1 MCHRNTSSSKMSDL
15 FSCQVFTFLFIA
27 SFQMQLLTALG
38 TSCPSLTTCSLCI
51 STKSCMWCSTSTSAY
66 CLSQDDDTTNCSSLM
81 NPRSTIVNSNTLLLN
96 EENQVSLESIDVRL
110 KVGEPVTFN
119 VSVKAAENF
128 PLDLYMLMDLSGSFN
143 EDLKTVKILAPSLA
157 NSLGNFTNDFQI
169 GFGTFT
175 DKPSPPYTSKIQ
187 SELGHVVNGKK
198 SSCTD
203 GFTGEPCSLP
213 IDYEHV
219 TTLTNSSEIF
229 SSSVQDLIIS
239 ISADIPEGTLDA
251 MMQAI
256 VCRDVV
262 GWREKSRKILLVMT
276 DDSVHTAGDGTLAG
290 IYKPNDAKCHT
301 EFDPVLNKT
310 VYTAAI
316 EYDFPSIEQIRL
328 TLREYEVVP
337 VFAVTAKTKSYFENL
352 AEELNAF
359 VTIIAE
365 DSSNLLDVLAT
376 AYIETVSRVSLS
388 FDQPIFIQS
397 SVVPTCPEGST
408 LSNEL
413 TECDNVTN
421 GTTIFHVTLTLT
433 ECVAELQNGGVYPL
447 EVIAPGFDSF
457 IVNIE
462 GSCNCECDSNT
473 LINMSLCVNGELR
486 CGRCYCDDGWKGD
499 RCDCST
505 EPCPVGANGQECSG
519 RGTCDG
525 CGGCTCNKP
534 SSPQNGVKN
543 PIIFGSLCECNN
555 YECDTDSNGVVCSGR
570 GNCTCSNGVYSCEC
584 EISSLTGERHTGD
597 ACQCS
602 SDHCVD
608 PSNPTGEICSGNG
621 ICDPCAQQGKACTCD
636 ENYIGVYCGSS
647 VSQNQ
652 ATCSKDDVR
661 RCVICYGEAAEDDT
675 NVESICPD
683 RTCSNFTLLKQSAPD
698 NYDIPGSLSD
708 TTIDCSFISGE
719 CLYVYYA
726 AVAHTEERI
735 YAVEPRVCLLIPWW
749 AIAIILLVCVI
760 LIGCFILWIIK
771 CCIIFIDYR
780 EFKEFE
786 KEVQEADFSNSKN
799 PMYQTPKA
807 TYHNVAFGKD

>member
-1 MCHRNTSSSKMSDL
+1 MFFQVLFYFTTYVLLFTSG
-15 FSCQVFTFLFIA
+15 A
-27 SFQMQLLTALG
+27 NN
-38 TSCPSLTTCSLCI
+38 CPSLTTCSLCI
-51 STKSCMWCSTSTSAY
+51 STKSCVWCSTSTSAY

-81 NPRSTIVNSNTLLLN
+81 NPPSTIVNSNTLLLN
-96 EENQVSLESIDVRL
+96 EENQVSLESIDIRL
-110 KVGEPVTFN
+110 KVGEPVTFT

-128 PLDLYMLMDLSGSFN
+128 PLDLYMLMDLSGTFQ
-143 EDLKTVKILAPSLA
+143 EDLKTVKLLAPSLA
-157 NSLGNFTNDFQI
+157 TSLGSFTNDFQI

-187 SELGHVVNGKK
+187 LELGYIINGTK
-198 SSCTD
+198 SSCTVS
-203 GFTGEPCSLP
+203 GINGEPCSLP
-213 IDYEHV
+213 IGYEHV

-276 DDSVHTAGDGTLAG
+276 DDLVHTAGDGTLAG

-328 TLREYEVVP
+328 TLLEYEIVP
-337 VFAVTAKTKSYFENL
+337 VFAVTTETESYFEKL

-413 TECDNVTN
+413 TECENVTN
-421 GTTIFHVTLTLT
+421 GTTIFNMTLTLT

-447 EVIAPGFDSF
+447 EVSVPGFDSF

-473 LINMSLCVNGELR
+473 LIDMSLCVNGELR
-486 CGRCYCDDGWKGD
+486 CSRCYCDEGWKGD
-499 RCDCST
+499 GCDCST

-525 CGGCTCNKP
+525 CGGCTCDKP

-570 GNCTCSNGVYSCEC
+570 GNCTCSNGVHSCEC

-621 ICDPCAQQGKACTCD
+621 ICNPCARQGKGCTCIG
-636 ENYIGVYCGSS
+636 EFLGNYCNFLLQSFIQCSIVNEECVKCYAKADNSIS
-647 VSQNQ
+647 AND
-652 ATCSKDDVR
+652 TCSHLNCTIYSLLTSSKPSDYE
-661 RCVICYGEAAEDDT
+661 IPNTINGSTE
-675 NVESICPD
+675 
-683 RTCSNFTLLKQSAPD
+683 TCSISTTECTYIYYVAATTD
-698 NYDIPGSLSD
+698 EMSLY
-708 TTIDCSFISGE
+708 E
-719 CLYVYYA
+719 
-726 AVAHTEERI
+726 
-735 YAVEPRVCLLIPWW
+735 VEPESCLLIPIWG
-749 AIAIILLVCVI
+749 IVVIILVA
-760 LIGCFILWIIK
+760 LIWY
-771 CCIIFIDYR
+771 CCISYS
-780 EFKEFE
+780 
-786 KEVQEADFSNSKN
+786 EAV
-799 PMYQTPKA
+799 
-807 TYHNVAFGKD
+807 YHVS

>member
-1 MCHRNTSSSKMSDL
+1 M
-15 FSCQVFTFLFIA
+15 
-27 SFQMQLLTALG
+27 
-38 TSCPSLTTCSLCI
+38 
-51 STKSCMWCSTSTSAY
+51 SCMWCSTSTSAY

-96 EENQVSLESIDVRL
+96 EENQVSLGSIDVRL
-110 KVGEPVTFN
+110 KVGEPVTFT

-157 NSLGNFTNDFQI
+157 NSLGNFTDDFQI

-187 SELGHVVNGKK
+187 SELGYIVNGNK
-198 SSCTD
+198 SSCTES
-203 GFTGEPCSLP
+203 FTGEPCSLP

-239 ISADIPEGTLDA
+239 ISVDIPEGTLDA

-276 DDSVHTAGDGTLAG
+276 DDLVHTAGDGTLAG

-328 TLREYEVVP
+328 ALLENEIVP

-421 GTTIFHVTLTLT
+421 GTTIFNVTLSLT

-447 EVIAPGFDSF
+447 EVSVPGFDSF

-473 LINMSLCVNGELR
+473 LTNMSLCVNGELR

-525 CGGCTCNKP
+525 CGGCTCDKP

-608 PSNPTGEICSGNG
+608 PSNPTGGICNGNG
-621 ICDPCAQQGKACTCD
+621 TCDRCVPQGKACTCD
-636 ENYIGVYCGSS
+636 DNYIGDYCGAFRESLIG
-647 VSQNQ
+647 QCGN
-652 ATCSKDDVR
+652 ADEDCIK
-661 RCVICYGEAAEDDT
+661 CYGDAGSDAD
-675 NVESICPD
+675 SS
-683 RTCSNFTLLKQSAPD
+683 CSHLNCN
-698 NYDIPGSLSD
+698 NYTALTSSKSSSYEIPGTMDGSTQECSIS
-708 TTIDCSFISGE
+708 TTE
-719 CLYVYYA
+719 CTYKYYVATTLMYT
-726 AVAHTEERI
+726 V
-735 YAVEPRVCLLIPWW
+735 YAVEPKSCLLIPIW
-749 AIAIILLVCVI
+749 AIVLIIIVSLVIIGIAI
-760 LIGCFILWIIK
+760 LIIVKLCLMYL
-771 CCIIFIDYR
+771 DYR
-780 EFKEFE
+780 EYKRFE
-786 KEVQEADFSNSKN
+786 YEVNQAKQTRQVN
-799 PMYQTPKA
+799 PVYLDPITHVDNPV
-807 TYHNVAFGKD
+807 HGKPV